1 MAPDS
6 REEEGRPAGKQ
17 FDHFRPRFFR
27 RMALFL
33 VGNFVLAF
41 GVALAAK
48 SNLGTTAINSV
59 AYVPSRIFSID
70 HGLMTAIIYCVYV
83 LLQIAILR
91 KDFSFFSFLQI
102 GVAVLFGWFVSLNN
116 RILMPFSPGTYP
128 VQALLML
135 GSVII
140 IGFGIFLY
148 LKADLIP
155 QPADGLL
162 LAIREKTGWKLHNA
176 KICLDCAMVAL
187 AAAISLVAAHRI
199 IGIREGTLV
208 AMVGVGKAFGFFSA
222 RLGPKLDNL
231 LKLLPA

>member
-1 MAPDS
+1 M
-6 REEEGRPAGKQ
+6 
-17 FDHFRPRFFR
+17 
-27 RMALFL
+27 
-33 VGNFVLAF
+33 LAF

-91 KDFSFFSFLQI
+91 KEFSPFSFLQI
-102 GVAVLFGWFVSLNN
+102 GVALLFGWFVSLNN
-116 RILMPFSPGTYP
+116 RMLHPFSTGQYLI
-128 VQALLML
+128 QILLML
-135 GSVII
+135 GSVVI

-162 LAIREKTGWKLHNA
+162 LAIQKKTGWKLHNA
-176 KICLDCAMVAL
+176 KICLDCAMVA
-187 AAAISLVAAHRI
+187 AAAAVSLIAARRI
-199 IGIREGTLV
+199 IGIREGTLI

-222 RLGPKLDNL
+222 RLGPKFDRL
-231 LKLLPA
+231 LKP